1 LSGTKRLSLPGAG
14 FCAAALVVVLW
25 LGPQA
30 QVLAQQSEAPPSSK
44 GENFSAGKPP
54 AQLFASDCTG
64 AGCHKGPQ
72 GLTKRLLP
80 GSLAGFLREHYTN
93 SRESAAA
100 LANYL
105 SKLPSAP
112 EPKEREARTP
122 RPARPAPG
130 TPGWADGVAFPSPS
144 ESGSVSRP
152 DQKESRT
159 PRQTTTRTS
168 RAPAKPEDEA
178 PDKPATA
185 AAPVARAG
193 AGEPGDKPAPS
204 SRTAQQGRQPAAAP
218 AITPDAVP
226 TAPSP
231 PQSASTAPAASPPA
245 PAQFDIFD

>member
-1 LSGTKRLSLPGAG
+1 LSGTTRLSLPQAV
-14 FCAAALVVVLW
+14 CRVLALMVALW
-25 LGPQA
+25 LGPQT
-30 QVLAQQSEAPPSSK
+30 QVLAQQGETPPSSK

-72 GLTKRLLP
+72 GLTKRLMP

-100 LANYL
+100 LASYL

-130 TPGWADGVAFPSPS
+130 TPGLADGVASPS
-144 ESGSVSRP
+144 APESGSASRP

-159 PRQTTTRTS
+159 PRQPNTRTS
-168 RAPAKPEDEA
+168 RAPPAKPEDEA
-178 PDKPATA
+178 TERPATA
-185 AAPVARAG
+185 AAPAVRGHPRA
-193 AGEPGDKPAPS
+193 AEPGDKPTPPA
-204 SRTAQQGRQPAAAP
+204 RAAQQNRQPVAAAVT
-218 AITPDAVP
+218 TPDAVP
-226 TAPSP
+226 TPPSP
-231 PQSASTAPAASPPA
+231 QSTSTAPAPP
-245 PAQFDIFD
+245 PQQFDIFD